1 MGNVV
6 KNKITIYQNRMA
18 LARTFGISRSKVY
31 DIVDEIK
38 KQIELGRY
46 NRYAILDNE
55 VNVGV
60 FADYLKYRKLLKG
73 KNTRKYVPPFNLRE
87 SLDMVIPEEVVDDA
101 V

>member
-1 MGNVV
+1 M
-6 KNKITIYQNRMA
+6 
-18 LARTFGISRSKVY
+18 
-31 DIVDEIK
+31 DEIK

-87 SLDMVIPEEVVDDA
+87 SLDMVIPEEASRYFGIYHMEDGQPYSR
-101 V
+101 

>member
-6 KNKITIYQNRMA
+6 KNKITIYQNRTA
-18 LARTFGISRSKVY
+18 LARTFGIARSTVY
-31 DIVDEIK
+31 NIVDEIEE
-38 KQIELGRY
+38 QMRAGRY

-55 VNVGV
+55 VNVAV
-60 FADYLKYRKLLKG
+60 FADYLKYRKALKG

-87 SLDMVIPEEVVDDA
+87 ALSLIVPEDEA

>member
-60 FADYLKYRKLLKG
+60 FADYIKYRKLLKN
-73 KNTRKYVPPFNLRE
+73 KNARKYVPPFNLQKA
-87 SLDMVIPEEVVDDA
+87 LAMVVPEEEE
-101 V
+101 